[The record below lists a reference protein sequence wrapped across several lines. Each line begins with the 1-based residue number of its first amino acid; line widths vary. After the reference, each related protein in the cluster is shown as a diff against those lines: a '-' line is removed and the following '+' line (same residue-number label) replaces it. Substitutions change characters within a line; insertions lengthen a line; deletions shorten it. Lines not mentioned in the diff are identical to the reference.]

1 MKQISK
7 VISLLFLLGP
17 GFCAANVIPLIIPR
31 SASVDAA
38 RDLVGMTRYINLY
51 NPDQCIYGAW
61 AFTFE
66 YERTDKPFDI
76 AKCLFGSDLI
86 DDEVPFVKVSGS
98 QVGDRNETDWL
109 ADYFGLPTDFE
120 SQLFF
125 KPESHSYIFD
135 VAFYIGL
142 DEWLEGL
149 YFRCHAPVVAVHN
162 NLHFTEEVINEG
174 VNGYVAGYF
183 GPTAVPRAQLLNR
196 FTDFASDGKTP
207 NLGPDILF
215 APLGKAI
222 ISDKHHTKVRLSEIQ
237 AAFGWNFIQCDD
249 HHFGLN
255 IRGSA
260 PTGNRPEGAYLFEPI
275 VGNGHHWELG
285 LGLTCH
291 YDIFTDYCRD
301 RYVAFY
307 FDANLTHLFGARQKR
322 TFDLNGKPLSRYMV
336 VEKMGT
342 PVNNLFV
349 STTSGTIPN
358 PVTAPTAQFQDVFTP
373 LANLSTFDVE
383 VRVAAQIDAVAMID
397 IEWCNWNLD
406 FGYNYWA
413 KTCQHIR
420 PCNLASI
427 PFDGNTDYALKGDA
441 HIYGF
446 VAADAINLPA
456 GINPNDPIA
465 LSATESRADIHS
477 GTNTPIGTPFD
488 PAQYQ
493 NLNIDLP
500 TGSNPAKWAM
510 VSTNDA
516 SDQITIFPGQNG
528 SDTTQQITS
537 QFPVL
542 IARKQIDYEAAES
555 KGASNRIFAHISYNP
570 DLSCCWTPFIG
581 VGGFAEW
588 AHRNDGRC
596 SDPDN
601 DNSCMSC
608 AFSQWG
614 VWVKGGV
621 AY

>member
-1 MKQISK
+1 MKHIK
-7 VISLLFLLGP
+7 KILSLLFLLG
-17 GFCAANVIPLIIPR
+17 FSISNANVIPLIVPR
-31 SASVDAA
+31 SASVDAP

-66 YERTDKPFDI
+66 YEKTNNPFDI
-76 AKCLFGSDLI
+76 AQCLFGSDLVN
-86 DDEVPFVKVSGS
+86 DEKPFIKVSGS

-125 KPESHSYIFD
+125 KPQAHSYIFD

-149 YFRCHAPVVAVHN
+149 YFRCHAPVVGAHY
-162 NLHFTEEVINEG
+162 NLNFTENVIEEG
-174 VNGYVAGYF
+174 TNGYVAGYY
-183 GPTAVPRAQLLNR
+183 GPTAVARDQLLTR

-207 NLGPDILF
+207 NLGSDILF

-222 ISDKHHTKVRLSEIQ
+222 ISTKHHNTVRLSEIQ

-260 PTGNRPEGAYLFEPI
+260 PTGTRPEGIYLFEPI

-291 YDIFTDYCRD
+291 YDIFTDHCRD

-307 FDANLTHLFGARQKR
+307 FDANLTHLFGARQTR
-322 TFDLNGKPLSRYMV
+322 SFDLIGKPLSRYMAV
-336 VEKMGT
+336 QKMSG
-342 PVNNLFV
+342 PAENLFV
-349 STTSGTIPN
+349 SNTQGTTSTI
-358 PVTAPTAQFQDVFTP
+358 VPTAQFQDVFTP
-373 LANLSTFDVE
+373 LANLTTIDVE

-397 IEWCNWNLD
+397 IEWGNWNLD
-406 FGYNYWA
+406 FGYNFWA
-413 KTCQHIR
+413 KTCQRIK
-420 PCNLASI
+420 PCSIAAI
-427 PFDGNTDYALKGDA
+427 PFDGTTDYALKGDA

-446 VAADAINLPA
+446 VAADAAIANPA
-456 GINPNDPIA
+456 PNSPIA
-465 LSATESRADIHS
+465 LSATESKADIHS
-477 GTNTPIGTPFD
+477 GTNTPVGTPFSTT
-488 PAQYQ
+488 QYQ
-493 NLNIDLP
+493 NPGIDLAP
-500 TGSNPAKWAM
+500 EQWAM
-510 VSTNDA
+510 VSSSSP
-516 SDQITIFPGQNG
+516 SDQITILPGQTG
-528 SDTTQQITS
+528 GDTTQQRTS
-537 QFPVL
+537 RFPVL

-555 KGASNRIFAHISYNP
+555 KGDSNRIFAHLSYNP
-570 DLSCCWTPFIG
+570 DWCQCNWTPFIG
-581 VGGFAEW
+581 VGGFAEF
-588 AHRNDGRC
+588 AHHNNGRC

-601 DNSCMSC
+601 DNSCMNC

-614 VWVKGGV
+614 VWIKGGV

>member
-1 MKQISK
+1 MKLMKKI
-7 VISLLFLLGP
+7 VSLLFLLP
-17 GFCAANVIPLIIPR
+17 PLANLANVIPLIIPR
-31 SASVDAA
+31 SQSVDAV

-51 NPDQCIYGAW
+51 NPDQCVYGAW

-66 YERTDKPFDI
+66 YEKTNKPLDI
-76 AKCLFGSDLI
+76 AECLFGNDLI
-86 DDEVPFVKVSGS
+86 NDVEPFIKVSGS
-98 QVGDRNETDWL
+98 QSGDRNETDWL

-125 KPESHSYIFD
+125 KPEAHSYIFD

-149 YFRCHAPVVAVHN
+149 YFRCHAPVVGTHY
-162 NLHFTEEVINEG
+162 NLNFTENIINEG

-183 GPTAVPRAQLLNR
+183 GPTAVSRSQLLNS
-196 FTDFASDGKTP
+196 FTAFGSEGLTP
-207 NLGPDILF
+207 DLGPTILF

-222 ISDKHHTKVRLSEIQ
+222 ISREHHNTIRLSEIQ
-237 AAFGWNFIQCDD
+237 VAFGWNFIQCYD

-260 PTGNRPEGAYLFEPI
+260 PTGTRPEGIYLFEPI

-291 YDIFTDYCRD
+291 YDIFTDFCRD

-307 FDANLTHLFGARQKR
+307 FDANLTHLFGTRQTR
-322 TFDLNGKPLSRYMV
+322 SFDLIGKPLSRYMLV
-336 VEKMGT
+336 QEMGT
-342 PVNNLFV
+342 PVENLFV
-349 STTSGTIPN
+349 SNTPGTVSNI
-358 PVTAPTAQFQDVFTP
+358 VPTAQFQNLLTP
-373 LANLSTFDVE
+373 LANLTTFDVE

-397 IEWCNWNLD
+397 IQWCNWNLD
-406 FGYNYWA
+406 FGYNFWS
-413 KTCQHIR
+413 KSCQRIK
-420 PCNLASI
+420 PCSIQAI

-446 VAADAINLPA
+446 VAADAVNLPP

-465 LSATESRADIHS
+465 LSATESRATIHA

-488 PAQYQ
+488 PDQYQ
-493 NLNIDLP
+493 NPGIDLP
-500 TGSNPAKWAM
+500 PGQMPEQWAM
-510 VSTNDA
+510 VSTNDP
-516 SDQITIFPGQNG
+516 SNQITILPGQNG
-528 SDTTQQITS
+528 TAQTQQRTSRFPLLIT
-537 QFPVL
+537 
-542 IARKQIDYEAAES
+542 RKQIDYEAAES

-570 DLSCCWTPFIG
+570 DWCHCAWTPFIG
-581 VGGFAEW
+581 VGGFAEF
-588 AHRNDGRC
+588 AHNNSLDC
-596 SDPDN
+596 ADPNN

-614 VWVKGGV
+614 VWIKGGV

>member
-1 MKQISK
+1 MKQIK
-7 VISLLFLLGP
+7 KIVSLLLLGP
-17 GFCAANVIPLIIPR
+17 SLCSANVVPLIIPR
-31 SASVDAA
+31 SQSVDAV

-66 YERTDKPFDI
+66 YEKTNKPFDI
-76 AKCLFGSDLI
+76 AECLFGDDLI
-86 DDEVPFVKVSGS
+86 DDVKPFVKVSGS

-120 SQLFF
+120 SKLYF
-125 KPESHSYIFD
+125 KPEAHSYIFD

-149 YFRCHAPVVAVHN
+149 YFRCHAPVVGAHF
-162 NLHFTEEVINEG
+162 NLNFTEEVINEG
-174 VNGYVAGYF
+174 VNGYVAGYY
-183 GPTAVPRAQLLNR
+183 GPTAVPRSQLLNR
-196 FTDFASDGKTP
+196 FTDFSSDGKVP
-207 NLGPDILF
+207 NLGPNILF
-215 APLGKAI
+215 APLDKAL
-222 ISDKHHTKVRLSEIQ
+222 ISNKHHNTVRLSEIQ

-255 IRGSA
+255 IRGYA
-260 PTGNRPEGAYLFEPI
+260 PTGTRPEGIYLFEPI

-307 FDANLTHLFGARQKR
+307 FDANLTHLFGARQTR
-322 TFDLNGKPLSRYMV
+322 TFDLDDKPLSRYMV
-336 VEKMGT
+336 VQKMGT
-342 PVNNLFV
+342 PVNNLIV
-349 STTSGTIPN
+349 SSTAGTAPQPPAII
-358 PVTAPTAQFQDVFTP
+358 PTAQFQDVLTP
-373 LANLSTFDVE
+373 LANLTTFDVE

-397 IEWCNWNLD
+397 IEWGCWNLD

-413 KTCQHIR
+413 KTCQRIK
-420 PCNLASI
+420 PCSI
-427 PFDGNTDYALKGDA
+427 AALPFDGTTDYAIKGDA

-446 VAADAINLPA
+446 VAADAAIADPA
-456 GINPNDPIA
+456 PNSPIA
-465 LSATESRADIHS
+465 LSATESNADIHS

-488 PAQYQ
+488 TTQYQ
-493 NLNIDLP
+493 NPGINLV
-500 TGSNPAKWAM
+500 TEQWAM
-510 VSTNDA
+510 VSIANS
-516 SDQITIFPGQNG
+516 SDQITILPDQDGG
-528 SDTTQQITS
+528 ATTQQRTS
-537 QFPVL
+537 RYPIL
-542 IARKQIDYEAAES
+542 IARRQIDYEAAEM
-555 KGASNRIFAHISYNP
+555 KGDSNRIFAHVSYNP
-570 DLSCCWTPFIG
+570 ELCNCNWRPFIG
-581 VGGFAEW
+581 VGGFAEF
-588 AHRNDGRC
+588 AHHNSSNC

-614 VWVKGGV
+614 VWIKGGV